1 MTDKRQF
8 TLRVQPEVFAKLKFI
23 ADEEN
28 RSISMAI
35 EFLIKQKIKD
45 YEAKNGIIDLA
56 VLPAE

>member
-8 TLRVQPEVFAKLKFI
+8 TLRVSPDVFTKMKFI

-35 EFLIKQKIKD
+35 EFLMKQKIKS
-45 YEAKNGIIDLA
+45 YEEDSGVIDLA
-56 VLPAE
+56 ALPAE